1 MSTVPAQC
9 PTYNQSPINKHV
21 LEERVGDTSDAP
33 NVLFLIFSKAEC
45 DKGII
50 LSNEIKVLLEGGEC
64 EGQLLGRF
72 QIKVQF

>member
-1 MSTVPAQC
+1 MFW
-9 PTYNQSPINKHV
+9 KK
-21 LEERVGDTSDAP
+21 ERVGYTSDSP
-33 NVLFLIFSKAEC
+33 NVLFFIFSKAEC

-64 EGQLLGRF
+64 EDRLLGRF